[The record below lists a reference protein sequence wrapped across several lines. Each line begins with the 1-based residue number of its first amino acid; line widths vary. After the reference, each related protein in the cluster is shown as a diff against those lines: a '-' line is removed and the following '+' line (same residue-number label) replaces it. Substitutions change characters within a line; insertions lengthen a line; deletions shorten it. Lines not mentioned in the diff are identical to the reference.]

1 MTGLK
6 AAHAY
11 LGHVGVLVA
20 VLDELE
26 PLLRRQGDLFRLRA
40 CRLQVGVRADSG
52 LPGPA
57 RRDHAVTRAPRR
69 GRPAA
74 GGAGLAAGDAWV
86 LGYEAYLSVARS
98 WLTAAQP
105 ERARAV
111 LAPLLTAVERGPW
124 VAGLAAALV
133 VDARALGCLGE
144 PAHARLALNRG
155 TALARD
161 HGLVHVLRDARTA
174 ASLLR

>member
-1 MTGLK
+1 M
-6 AAHAY
+6 
-11 LGHVGVLVA
+11 
-20 VLDELE
+20 
-26 PLLRRQGDLFRLRA
+26 
-40 CRLQVGVRADSG
+40 
-52 LPGPA
+52 
-57 RRDHAVTRAPRR
+57 
-69 GRPAA
+69 
-74 GGAGLAAGDAWV
+74 
-86 LGYEAYLSVARS
+86 
-98 WLTAAQP
+98 
-105 ERARAV
+105 
-111 LAPLLTAVERGPW
+111 LTAVERGPW